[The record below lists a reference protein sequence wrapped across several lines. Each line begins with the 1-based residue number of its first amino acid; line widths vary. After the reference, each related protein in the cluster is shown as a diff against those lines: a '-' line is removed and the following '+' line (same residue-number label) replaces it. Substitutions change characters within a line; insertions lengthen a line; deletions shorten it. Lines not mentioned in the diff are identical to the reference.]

1 MRAREILSQEEL
13 DALLKGVQTGNVAT
27 GSDAASSLGEVRPY
41 EFADH
46 EHIVRGR
53 MPTLEMINERFA
65 RLFRVTLF
73 NLLQQSLQ
81 ISVSGMEM
89 IKFGEY
95 VNQLFTPANM
105 NLVKI
110 KPLQGTSLFI
120 FDPNLVFLIVERY
133 FGGGVRDQRG
143 AADTVKDF
151 TAAEI
156 RVVQLIL
163 SNIFSDLKE
172 AWSPVMPVD
181 FEYID
186 SEVNPHFA
194 NIVSPTEAVVVT
206 TFHVELQNGA
216 GDLHIT
222 LPYSMIEPIR
232 ELLLAGVQSDRSEGD
247 RRWLVELKDGIRD
260 ACVEVKSAMVKTQ
273 VTLCELLALKPGD
286 VLPVEIADTLVANV
300 DGVPVFNAR
309 LGTSR
314 GHLALEVRDTFTGGP
329 NTLASFPQEQNRE

>member
-1 MRAREILSQEEL
+1 MRAHEILSQEEL
-13 DALLKGVQTGNVAT
+13 DALLKGVQAGDVAT
-27 GSDAASSLGEVRPY
+27 GSEAAASLGEVQPY

-81 ISVSGMEM
+81 ISVSGVQM

-95 VNQLFTPANM
+95 VNQLFVPANM

-110 KPLQGTSLFI
+110 KPLQGTSLFV
-120 FDPNLVFLIVERY
+120 FDANLVFLIVERY
-133 FGGGVRDQRG
+133 FGGGARDQGG
-143 AADTVKDF
+143 AADTVKEF

-163 SNIFSDLKE
+163 SNIFTDLKE
-172 AWSPVMPVD
+172 AWGPVMPVD
-181 FEYID
+181 FEYLD

-247 RRWLVELKDGIRD
+247 RRWLVELKEGIRD
-260 ACVEVKSAMVKTQ
+260 ACVEVKSAMVNRQ

-286 VLPVEIADTLVANV
+286 VLPVEISDTLVAHV

-314 GHLALEVRDTFTGGP
+314 GHLALEVSEPLTGG
-329 NTLASFPQEQNRE
+329 LQALMSFQQEQNRE